1 MYVWF
6 SAPSYIT
13 QHTAGDYLF
22 SERMF
27 YGFQLP
33 ALAQPACLFTSVTTN
48 SGLQESLAYP
58 ICYIFGNLLPKMGQ
72 KSDLYSRCTM
82 E

>member
-1 MYVWF
+1 MFVWF
-6 SAPSYIT
+6 ATPSYIT
-13 QHTAGDYLF
+13 QHTVGDYFF

-48 SGLQESLAYP
+48 AGLQESLAYP
-58 ICYIFGNLLPKMGQ
+58 VCYIF
-72 KSDLYSRCTM
+72 
-82 E
+82 